1 LRDPDAADRLRGEVQ
16 RLYQAHRGERF
27 TKTGLAAATGIGRP
41 TLDNWLERGVMP
53 TVEGM
58 TSLGKACGVPAAQLW
73 VKWLDLGMSDPLVRI
88 ADALERAYPPTAE
101 ELEGRR
107 RADAAAQALQAPEA
121 AGSRAKRS
129 APPSTTGSGR

>member
-1 LRDPDAADRLRGEVQ
+1 LRDPDAADRLRSEVQ
-16 RLYQAHRGERF
+16 RLYEQHRHERF
-27 TKTGLAAATGIGRP
+27 TKVGLATATGIGRP

-88 ADALERAYPPTAE
+88 ADALDRAYPVIRP
-101 ELEGRR
+101 
-107 RADAAAQALQAPEA
+107 DAALEDEAEA
-121 AGSRAKRS
+121 ATDRTHETLQGQRPR
-129 APPSTTGSGR
+129 PLRTGP

>member
-1 LRDPDAADRLRGEVQ
+1 LHDPVAAARLRGLVQ
-16 RLYQAHRGERF
+16 DRYETHTGERF

-88 ADALERAYPPTAE
+88 ADALDRAYPVIRP
-101 ELEGRR
+101 
-107 RADAAAQALQAPEA
+107 DAALEDEAEA
-121 AGSRAKRS
+121 ATDRTNETLQGQRPR
-129 APPSTTGSGR
+129 PLHTGP